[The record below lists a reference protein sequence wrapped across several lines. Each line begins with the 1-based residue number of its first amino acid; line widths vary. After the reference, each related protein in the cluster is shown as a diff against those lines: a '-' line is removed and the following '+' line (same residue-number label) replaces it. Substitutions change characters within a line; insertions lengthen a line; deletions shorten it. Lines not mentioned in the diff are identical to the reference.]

1 VPARSRVPLI
11 CSAAVTK
18 YFPVYRYKPVHRRLS
33 NWAYAVF
40 AWTAIG
46 LIFVTDGLAVPLER
60 PPQQAVAVVKK
71 GVVWFDEGPIFFER
85 FGSEKMRLGPGR
97 LRVLTRGPVVS
108 SARAVIVGGGQREGA
123 EEANPRFL
131 VSALP
136 GAFESIRYP
145 PLFGDAGCKGW
156 EPSGPRVLAGDELV
170 VAGRCFWDDPFSR
183 QPLFIRSLHGGRWH
197 VLRWL
202 TGEYEPVL
210 AAEGSLLAVGVQHS
224 LAQMDVSILDLH
236 NGRVHAHFTLP
247 DGYLSFAS
255 RDRLMLS
262 SPTNTTNGVCFPL
275 DEPCRPYRSALYS
288 THGQHITELSISREP
303 PLVSDMHLL
312 ADEYGEAPGIG
323 EYQTLSVRN
332 LAGGS
337 SGGAPRSVIGYNSPA
352 RALVALAF
360 RWPALAVVETTST
373 PLLPSE
379 IHCWSGDYGP
389 ASKPFL
395 QIFDLARDEAFR
407 PAPPIVHVQP
417 SQPLTNCGPPPR

>member
-1 VPARSRVPLI
+1 M
-11 CSAAVTK
+11 
-18 YFPVYRYKPVHRRLS
+18 
-33 NWAYAVF
+33 
-40 AWTAIG
+40 
-46 LIFVTDGLAVPLER
+46 
-60 PPQQAVAVVKK
+60 KK
-71 GVVWFDEGPIFFER
+71 GVVWFDEGPVFFER
-85 FGSEKMRLGPGR
+85 FGSEKLRLGPGR

-108 SARAVIVGGGQREGA
+108 SARAVVVGGGQRESA
-123 EEANPRFL
+123 EEADPRFL
-131 VSALP
+131 TSVLP

-156 EPSGPRVLAGDELV
+156 EPSGLRVLADDELV
-170 VAGRCFWDDPFSR
+170 VAGKCFWDDPFSR

-224 LAQMDVSILDLH
+224 LAQMGVSILDL
-236 NGRVHAHFTLP
+236 NDGRVHAHFTLP

-255 RDRLMLS
+255 RDRLVLS
-262 SPTNTTNGVCFPL
+262 STVSPPPGGVCFPL
-275 DEPCRPYRSALYS
+275 DVGGCGPYRTALYS
-288 THGQHITELSISREP
+288 THGQRIAGLGISREP

-312 ADEYGEAPGIG
+312 TDEYREVPGSG

-332 LAGGS
+332 LAGGP

-352 RALVALAF
+352 RALVTLAF
-360 RWPALAVVETTST
+360 RWPTLAVVETTST

-379 IHCWSGDYGP
+379 VHCWSGDYGP

-395 QIFDLARDEAFR
+395 QIFDLARNEAFR
-407 PAPPIVHVQP
+407 PASPIVHVQP

>member
-1 VPARSRVPLI
+1 L
-11 CSAAVTK
+11 
-18 YFPVYRYKPVHRRLS
+18 
-33 NWAYAVF
+33 
-40 AWTAIG
+40 AI
-46 LIFVTDGLAVPLER
+46 PES
-60 PPQQAVAVVKK
+60 PPPNQAVALVSE
-71 GVVWFDEGPIFFER
+71 GVVWFDEGPVFFER
-85 FGSEKMRLGPGR
+85 FGPEKMRLGPGR

-108 SARAVIVGGGQREGA
+108 SARAVVVGGGQREGA
-123 EEANPRFL
+123 EEADPRFL
-131 VSALP
+131 ASVPP

-156 EPSGPRVLAGDELV
+156 EPSGPRVLADDELV
-170 VAGRCFWDDPFSR
+170 VAGKCFWDDRFSR
-183 QPLFIRSLHGGRWH
+183 QPLFIRSLHKGRWH

-210 AAEGSLLAVGVQHS
+210 AAEGSMLAVGVQHS
-224 LAQMDVSILDLH
+224 LAQMGVSILDLH
-236 NGRVHAHFTLP
+236 DGRVRAHFTLP

-255 RDRLMLS
+255 RDRLVLS
-262 SPTNTTNGVCFPL
+262 SPTNTTIGVCFPL
-275 DEPCRPYRSALYS
+275 DEGPCGPYRTALYS
-288 THGQHITELSISREP
+288 TRGQRIAELGTSREP

-312 ADEYGEAPGIG
+312 TDEYREVPGNG

-360 RWPALAVVETTST
+360 RWPALAMVETTSN

-379 IHCWSGDYGP
+379 VHCWSGDYGP

-395 QIFDLARDEAFR
+395 QIFDLARNEAFR

-417 SQPLTNCGPPPR
+417 SQPLTNCGPPPP

>member
-1 VPARSRVPLI
+1 MERL
-11 CSAAVTK
+11 
-18 YFPVYRYKPVHRRLS
+18 FPVYRYWPGNRYLS
-33 NWAYAVF
+33 SWACAVF

-60 PPQQAVAVVKK
+60 PPRQAVAVVEK
-71 GVVWFDEGPIFFER
+71 GVVWFDEGPVFFQR

-108 SARAVIVGGGQREGA
+108 SARAVVVGGEQRGSA
-123 EEANPRFL
+123 EEADPRFL
-131 VSALP
+131 ANVLP

-156 EPSGPRVLAGDELV
+156 EPSGPRVLADDELV
-170 VAGRCFWDDPFSR
+170 VAGKCFWDDPFSR

-202 TGEYEPVL
+202 TGGYEPIL

-224 LAQMDVSILDLH
+224 LAQMDVWILDLS

-255 RDRLMLS
+255 RDRLVLS
-262 SPTNTTNGVCFPL
+262 STASPPPGGVCFPL
-275 DEPCRPYRSALYS
+275 PEEPCGPYRTALYS
-288 THGQHITELSISREP
+288 THGQYITELGISREP

-312 ADEYGEAPGIG
+312 TDEYREVPGIG
-323 EYQTLSVRN
+323 EYQTLSVRD
-332 LAGGS
+332 LAGGP
-337 SGGAPRSVIGYNSPA
+337 SGGARRSVIGYNSPA

-379 IHCWSGDYGP
+379 VHCWSGDYGP

-395 QIFDLARDEAFR
+395 QIFDLARNEAFR

-417 SQPLTNCGPPPR
+417 SQPLTNCGLPPR